1 MKLVNLGITLA
12 CGLGLAVAAQASPQH
27 PQQDHAAA
35 AANASVPIPTQR
47 WATDAPLREGMRRIH
62 TALDELRHYEM
73 GNMNQTMA
81 LERVASIEEAT
92 RYLFANCK
100 LAPDADTALHGM
112 LGPLLVATKRLH
124 KDPQDKASVAA
135 IREAVA
141 DYPRYFDDPQWPVEA
156 GSADVPHD
164 VP

>member
-12 CGLGLAVAAQASPQH
+12 CGLGLTVAAQASPQH
-27 PQQDHAAA
+27 PQQDHATA
-35 AANASVPIPTQR
+35 AANASEPIPTQR
-47 WATDAPLREGMRRIH
+47 WATDAPLREGMGRIH
-62 TALDELRHYEM
+62 TAIDELRHYEM
-73 GNMNQTMA
+73 GHMNQTMA

-112 LGPLLVATKRLH
+112 LGPLLVATQRLH

-141 DYPRYFDDPQWPVEA
+141 DYPRYFDDPQWPVET